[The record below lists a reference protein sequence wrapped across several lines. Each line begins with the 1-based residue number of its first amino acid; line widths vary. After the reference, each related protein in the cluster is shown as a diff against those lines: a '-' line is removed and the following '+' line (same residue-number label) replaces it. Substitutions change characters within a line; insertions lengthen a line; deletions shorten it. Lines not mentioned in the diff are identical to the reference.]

1 MHDVSAR
8 AVIERMEAMLVG
20 RAADGRVIEAAVSA
34 R

>member
-8 AVIERMEAMLVG
+8 AVIERMEGMLGG
-20 RAADGRVIEAAVSA
+20 RAAEARIIEAVAPA

>member
-1 MHDVSAR
+1 
-8 AVIERMEAMLVG
+8 VIERMEAMLVG